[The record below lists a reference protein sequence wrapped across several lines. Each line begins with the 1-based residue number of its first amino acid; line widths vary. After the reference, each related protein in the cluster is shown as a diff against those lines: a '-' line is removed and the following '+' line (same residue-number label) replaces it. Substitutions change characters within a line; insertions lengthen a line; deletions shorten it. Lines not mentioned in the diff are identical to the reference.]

1 MMKILYFED
10 EEAIKIGRE
19 YLKMQIIYNTNT
31 HPTDE
36 SLDKYFEKMKLDPKY
51 EFLLSVYLLEF
62 YHGIK
67 SENDI
72 LTYKTA
78 IDTIMSLGSEDFLD
92 KSTKSVFRYY
102 ASKSNDP
109 EIRKKYD
116 EWFNSADHKEFI
128 KYITKAGVV
137 VNIMDIAHLMFV
149 KQLCDIALGYDNI
162 DKKVLESIRSS
173 TIDRLSDCEDSENE
187 LGFYT
192 D

>member
-1 MMKILYFED
+1 MMKVLYFED

-31 HPTDE
+31 YPTDE
-36 SLDKYFEKMKLDPKY
+36 SLDEYFEKMKLDPKY

-78 IDTIMSLGSEDFLD
+78 IDMIISLGSEDFLD